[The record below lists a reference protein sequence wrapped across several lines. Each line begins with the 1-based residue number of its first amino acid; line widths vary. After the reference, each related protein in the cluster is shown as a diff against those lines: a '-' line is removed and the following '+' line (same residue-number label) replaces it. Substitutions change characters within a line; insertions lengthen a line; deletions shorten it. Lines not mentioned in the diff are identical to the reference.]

1 VVVLVRHCRSA
12 SRPKAQHVHSILT
25 CAVDFRNKYLVS
37 LNFSNNMLKTISI
50 YMVITM
56 KILLQNYNFLH
67 AYLCEVAESSG
78 QSDVLEIMQK
88 NSKMSNKK
96 L

>member
-1 VVVLVRHCRSA
+1 
-12 SRPKAQHVHSILT
+12 
-25 CAVDFRNKYLVS
+25 
-37 LNFSNNMLKTISI
+37 
-50 YMVITM
+50 M
-56 KILLQNYNFLH
+56 KILSQNYNFLH